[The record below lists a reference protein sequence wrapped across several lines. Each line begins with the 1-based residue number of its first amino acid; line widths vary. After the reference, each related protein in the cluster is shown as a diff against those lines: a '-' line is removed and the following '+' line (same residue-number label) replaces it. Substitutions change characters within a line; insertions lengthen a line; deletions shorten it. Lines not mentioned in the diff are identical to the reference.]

1 MKILLIGEY
10 SRLHNSLKEGLVAL
24 GHEVVLL
31 STGDGFKSYPADIL
45 LGRKFTRGWK
55 RKFRIGW
62 YRLTGVD
69 LSASALQREFFRH
82 QAELKGF
89 DLVQLIN
96 ESPLGAT
103 PEVEKRIVEFLSAYN
118 EKMFLLC
125 CGTDHLSVK
134 YIHDKKQVYS
144 ILNSYFEGKTTAAQN
159 DGALKYLRPDFV
171 SLHHFVY
178 ERINGVIAS
187 SIDYHLPMNGHPK
200 YLGMIPNPVNTDKI
214 VQKAWPDTERVVI
227 LHGINR
233 NSYFKKG
240 NDYFEQALEKLQQ
253 SHGEKI
259 LIKTVEDLPYSEY
272 IKAFDSAHLVLDQ
285 VYGHDQGY
293 NALEAMACG
302 KVVLTGA
309 ETEFVQH
316 YDLDREVA
324 VNVKPDVDQIYG
336 QLTRLVEQPELIRAI
351 GTNAREFVVSHH
363 HYVKIAERYLECWNS
378 N

>member
-1 MKILLIGEY
+1 
-10 SRLHNSLKEGLVAL
+10 
-24 GHEVVLL
+24 
-31 STGDGFKSYPADIL
+31 
-45 LGRKFTRGWK
+45 
-55 RKFRIGW
+55 
-62 YRLTGVD
+62 
-69 LSASALQREFFRH
+69 
-82 QAELKGF
+82 
-89 DLVQLIN
+89 
-96 ESPLGAT
+96 
-103 PEVEKRIVEFLSAYN
+103 
-118 EKMFLLC
+118 
-125 CGTDHLSVK
+125 
-134 YIHDKKQVYS
+134 
-144 ILNSYFEGKTTAAQN
+144 
-159 DGALKYLRPDFV
+159 
-171 SLHHFVY
+171 
-178 ERINGVIAS
+178 
-187 SIDYHLPMNGHPK
+187 MNGHPK

-214 VQKAWPDTERVVI
+214 VQKPWPDAERVVI

-259 LIKTVEDLPYSEY
+259 LIRTVEDLPYSEY

-324 VNVKPDVDQIYG
+324 VNVTPDVDQIYG
-336 QLTRLVEQPELIRAI
+336 QMTRLVEQPELIRAI
-351 GTNAREFVVSHH
+351 GNNAREFVVSHH
-363 HYVKIAERYLECWNS
+363 HYIKIAQRYLECWNS